1 MKLYTLKDSQS
12 LNDLKEIPFKL
23 ERDIQ
28 NIFENN
34 LKELMGLQLVKSEFS
49 IKNKRIDTLAFD
61 KQSQAFIIIEYKRDK
76 NYSVVD
82 QGLTYLNI
90 MLQNRAEFILTY
102 NETLN
107 ETLHSKDIDWTQS
120 RVAFVSPSFTENQI
134 SASDFKDLGIELWE
148 VKQFENNILSV
159 NSIKKS
165 NAAQSIKPLLE
176 NNESFK
182 EVKENIKVYTE
193 EDHYKNGSVTTIE
206 LYEKFKSSILNLAD
220 NIEILPQKFY
230 IAFKKGSNITDIEM
244 QKKALKIFINAKF
257 GSINDPKN
265 IAKDVSNIGHR
276 GNGEYQIQIENDND
290 LEYIMSLIK
299 QVISRNL

>member
-1 MKLYTLKDSQS
+1 MKLYTLKDRQS

-107 ETLHSKDIDWTQS
+107 QTLHSKEVDWTQS

-134 SASDFKDLGIELWE
+134 SASDFKDLGIDLWE

-193 EDHYKNGSVTTIE
+193 EDHYKNGSDATIE

-299 QVISRNL
+299 QVIR

>member
-1 MKLYTLKDSQS
+1 MKLYTLKNSNS
-12 LNDLKEIPFKL
+12 ITDLKEIPFKL
-23 ERDIQ
+23 EREIQ

-34 LKELMGLQLVKSEFS
+34 LEDLMGLQLVKSEFS

-107 ETLHSKDIDWTQS
+107 EVLHSKDVDWTQS

-148 VKQFENNILSV
+148 VKQFENNILSI

-193 EDHYKNGSVTTIE
+193 EDHYKNGSDATIE
-206 LYEKFKSSILNLAD
+206 LYEKFKLSILNLAD

-299 QVISRNL
+299 QVIR